1 MMKLQH
7 LLAIVMAGMALPCCK
22 SMQTVNEIP
31 AAIYTVSPKKKS
43 TIDSG
48 TKDFQAPAH
57 FKADV
62 EETDGILQIKPLTEQ
77 LLPIELTMNPVQN
90 LHIYRYTFDIDIL
103 TMPVK
108 VRPAVKSFPAQLNA
122 DFSAAIYF
130 GYRKDSYNIQ
140 SGTTGNSKFK
150 INGAGYGY
158 GAFIGIGSVTM
169 NPFVTNQHIDY
180 EYNGFVLNGGFA
192 GIYDAK
198 KFNLGLAIGID
209 HLADKNRKSWIYQ
222 DQIWFGLLFGI
233 NLN

>member
-31 AAIYTVSPKKKS
+31 AAIYTVSQKRNS
-43 TIDSG
+43 TLDSG
-48 TKDFQAPAH
+48 TKHFQAPAQL
-57 FKADV
+57 KIEL
-62 EETDGILQIKPLTEQ
+62 EETDGILQIKPLTDQ
-77 LLPIELTMNPVQN
+77 LLPSAISKVPVPN
-90 LHIYRYTFDIDIL
+90 LNIYRYTFDIDIL
-103 TMPVK
+103 TIPVK
-108 VRPAVKSFPAQLNA
+108 IRPAVKDFPAQLNA

-130 GYRKDSYNIQ
+130 GYRKDSYRIRSAPTNDP
-140 SGTTGNSKFK
+140 KFK
-150 INGAGYGY
+150 ISGAGYGY

-169 NPFVTNQHIDY
+169 NQFVTKQHIDY
-180 EYNGFVLNGGFA
+180 EYNGFVLTGGFA

-209 HLADKNRKSWIYQ
+209 HLTDKNRKSWIYQ
-222 DQIWFGLLFGI
+222 DRIWLGLLFGI